1 MNEGQIN
8 FIGAGTTVKGKIS
21 TNDDVRIDGKVEG
34 DIDTKTKVIVGENG
48 KVIGEIR
55 STTATISGNIDG
67 SVTTKESITLMK
79 NSKVTGNVT
88 TKDLVVETGA
98 FVNGNIKMNSMS
110 TGALNDKVKPLGN
123 NLGGKFGR
131 K

>member
-1 MNEGQIN
+1 MNDGQIN
-8 FIGAGTTVKGKIS
+8 FIGAGTTVKGKIR

-34 DIDTKTKVIVGENG
+34 DINTKTKVIVGEHG
-48 KVIGEIR
+48 KVVGEILAN
-55 STTATISGNIDG
+55 SATISGNIDG

-79 NSKVTGNVT
+79 NSQVTGNVS
-88 TKDLVVETGA
+88 TKNLVVETGA

-110 TGALNDKVKPLGN
+110 TGAAGSNEKVKPLGR
-123 NLGGKFGR
+123 FGS

>member
-1 MNEGQIN
+1 MNDGQIN

-34 DIDTKTKVIVGENG
+34 DINTKTKVIVGEHG
-48 KVIGEIR
+48 KVVGEILAN
-55 STTATISGNIDG
+55 SATISGNIDG

-79 NSKVTGNVT
+79 NSQVTGNVS
-88 TKDLVVETGA
+88 TKNLVVETGA

-110 TGALNDKVKPLGN
+110 TGAVGSNEKVKPLGRF
-123 NLGGKFGR
+123 GK
-131 K
+131 

>member
-8 FIGAGTTVKGKIS
+8 FIGVGTTIKGKIS

-34 DIDTKTKVIVGENG
+34 DIDTKTKVIVGDHG
-48 KVIGEIR
+48 KVVGEILAN
-55 STTATISGNIDG
+55 SATISGDIDG

-79 NSKVTGNVT
+79 NSQVTGNVS
-88 TKDLVVETGA
+88 TKNLVVETGA

-110 TGALNDKVKPLGN
+110 TGAVGGNEKVKPLGR
-123 NLGGKFGR
+123 FGN